1 MMNFARILNKLWL
14 RSQRKS
20 YNYFIQNISNAFHIQ
35 QELLMKYIGQN
46 ANSAYGIDHDFQS
59 IYSYEQFCEKVPIIE
74 DYSMLDSYIDRIKL
88 GENNIL
94 TKEKVLFMETT
105 SGTTSSS
112 KFIPYTSSLR
122 SEFQKALAVWMTE
135 SNRLYPKAFSGK
147 AYWSISPPLKSKG
160 FTSGGLRIGIE
171 SDTEYLNPWMA
182 KLMSMVLSVPAQS
195 VKASIAEEFYMELCS
210 RLLADE
216 SLSFISIWSPN
227 YFLQL
232 HDFILKHREILFNNN
247 YLSAKRK
254 SYLATLAASF
264 KWKELFPNLVLISC
278 WTEAQSALWIPE
290 LLKHTVGIQIQAKG
304 LLSTEGVVT
313 TPFNDGNILC
323 YTSHFY
329 EFREVETRQIFRCHE
344 LLKGTSYEVILTTG
358 GGLYRYVTRDV
369 VNVTSHEQQLPYL
382 NFVGKSSEITDM
394 TGEKISAIYLY
405 PFFHKLI
412 SDKLFEVS
420 ALFLHPV
427 KVDHQIQY
435 ELIVEAASDK
445 FVEEIRSIVEEF
457 LLQNPYYQQSR
468 NIGQLKPLIAKYFR
482 SGLTIELSNYY
493 KTQKGIKDGDVKF
506 PILFQYGFLDVFL
519 AKKDSE

>member
-1 MMNFARILNKLWL
+1 MINFARIVNKLWL
-14 RSQRKS
+14 SSQRNDHK
-20 YNYFIQNISNAFHIQ
+20 YFIQNISNASHIQ

-46 ANSAYGIDHDFQS
+46 TNSAFGIDHDFRW
-59 IYSYEQFCEKVPIIE
+59 IDSYEQFCEKVPIIE

-105 SGTTSSS
+105 SGTSAAS

-135 SNRLYPKAFSGK
+135 SHRLNPEAFSGK
-147 AYWSISPPLKSKG
+147 AYWSISPPLKSNG
-160 FTSGGLRIGIE
+160 ITSGGLRIGIE

-182 KLMSMVLSVPAQS
+182 KLMSMVLSVPAQNIR
-195 VKASIAEEFYMELCS
+195 ASSSEEFYMELCS

-216 SLSFISIWSPN
+216 NLSFISVWSPN

-232 HDFILKHREILFNNN
+232 HNFILKNREVLFNNN
-247 YLSAKRK
+247 YLSKKRK
-254 SYLATLAASF
+254 TYLSTLGTSF
-264 KWKELFPNLVLISC
+264 QWKELFPNLVLISC

-290 LLKHTVGIQIQAKG
+290 LKKYAKGIQIQAKG

-344 LLKGTSYEVILTTG
+344 LIKGRSYEVILTTG
-358 GGLYRYVTRDV
+358 GGLCRYVTGDV
-369 VNVTSHEQQLPYL
+369 VSVTANEQQLPYL
-382 NFVGKSSEITDM
+382 NFIGKSSEITDM
-394 TGEKISAIYLY
+394 TGEKISAIHLY
-405 PFFHKLI
+405 PFFNKLI

-420 ALFLHPV
+420 GLFLHPV
-427 KVDHQIQY
+427 KADHQIQY
-435 ELIVEAASDK
+435 ELIVEAASEK

-468 NIGQLKPLIAKYFR
+468 NTGQLKPLITKYFR
-482 SGLTIELSNYY
+482 PGLTIELSNYY
-493 KTQKGIKDGDVKF
+493 KKQKEIKDGDVKL
-506 PILFQYGFLDVFL
+506 PILFPFGFLDVFL
-519 AKKDSE
+519 KKWI